1 MAHLID
7 LRKKPKEAVKKIETV
22 RKIGY
27 PPLRRDSKRLSRP
40 VISSESGVRVSNSV
54 LRAVD
59 NEHRLARPVI
69 SWEAPSFYYNPQ
81 KKYLSMII
89 MGLVAAGGG
98 LWIFQKDSL
107 SAIFLMMTSLMFI
120 LYANKKPTVS
130 QIIVNDT
137 GVSVADTHYPYRDLK
152 SFWIDYNP
160 GGNKELSL
168 ESKKWYLPYVK
179 VSIAQKD
186 PIEIRSLMLSFIPEK
201 QHEASI
207 ADLIARKIGL

>member
-1 MAHLID
+1 
-7 LRKKPKEAVKKIETV
+7 
-22 RKIGY
+22 
-27 PPLRRDSKRLSRP
+27 
-40 VISSESGVRVSNSV
+40 
-54 LRAVD
+54 
-59 NEHRLARPVI
+59 
-69 SWEAPSFYYNPQ
+69 
-81 KKYLSMII
+81 MII